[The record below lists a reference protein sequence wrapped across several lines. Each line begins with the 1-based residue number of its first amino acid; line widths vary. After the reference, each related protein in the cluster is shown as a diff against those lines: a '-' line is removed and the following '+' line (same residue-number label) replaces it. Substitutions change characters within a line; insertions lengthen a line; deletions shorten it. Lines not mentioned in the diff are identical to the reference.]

1 MRRACY
7 TLGLMSRVRTF
18 FLVRATVVAAM
29 IAGCGIGSA
38 LNAQATRSQVT
49 DPAGDVYPAKPKPL
63 LSLKSL
69 DFLEGT
75 WTAESPGS
83 GGTPIGSYTFVTELN
98 GHVLRRYSTIDVA
111 CKDPVSTACAHRD
124 QMYVFQESP
133 GAPLKAIYFDI
144 EGHIVRYD
152 VNLQHVEGAYNRRD
166 TAVLLSEASALGP
179 RFRLSYERNLD
190 TQTGKTSMSGRFET
204 LLANGEWFTNL
215 QWAGLR
221 AR

>member
-1 MRRACY
+1 
-7 TLGLMSRVRTF
+7 MSSLRTS
-18 FLVRATVVAAM
+18 FLVRAVLAAAM
-29 IAGCGIGSA
+29 IAGCGMGSA
-38 LNAQATRSQVT
+38 LYAQATRSQVT
-49 DPAGDVYPAKPKPL
+49 DAAGDVYPAKPKPL

-83 GGTPIGSYTFVTELN
+83 GGTPIGSYAFVRELS
-98 GHVLRRYSTIDVA
+98 GQILTRYSTTDLA
-111 CKDPVSTACAHRD
+111 CRNPASAGCAHRD
-124 QMYVFQESP
+124 QMYIFQESP
-133 GAPLKAIYFDI
+133 GAPLKAIYFDS
-144 EGHIVRYD
+144 EGRIVRYGVD
-152 VNLQHVEGAYNRRD
+152 LQHVEGAYNRRD
-166 TAVLLSEASALGP
+166 TAVLLSETSALGP

-215 QWAGLR
+215 QWAGIQ